1 MLPPTASFA
10 VFGFFRSSPSLAV
23 RVVPFV
29 ALALGQ
35 LLVHGDSQAGKLSQD
50 VSQARRNFP
59 KGNGFP
65 FGRARRIQNVSVR
78 AF

>member
-10 VFGFFRSSPSLAV
+10 VFGLFRSSPSLAV

-29 ALALGQ
+29 ALTLGQ

-50 VSQARRNFP
+50 VSQALRNFP
-59 KGNGFP
+59 KGNGFS
-65 FGRARRIQNVSVR
+65 FGRARRIQNFSVR